1 MKSALK
7 LGTRGSQL
15 ALWQAEQVAEKL
27 KEVRHELEIEIRII
41 KTTGDKILDVALSRI
56 GDKGLFTKEI
66 EGELL
71 QGGIDIAVHSMKD
84 LPSEIPEGLCIGAV
98 LKREDPCDVL
108 ISHHNYRFEDL
119 PQGAVIGTSS
129 LRRIAQMKAHRPD
142 LRFCEIRGNVETRI
156 KKMQEL
162 NLDAIILAYAGVKRL
177 GFEERITDQLAFN
190 LVLPAAGQGSIA
202 VEARE
207 GDAEIQALLK
217 LINDEDSEL
226 AIKTER
232 AFLKEL
238 QGGCQVPIA
247 CLAQLQG
254 DRIILE
260 GLAASL
266 DGNRV
271 FKGCEEGGRDQAI
284 QIGRDLARQ
293 LLTEGADAVLE
304 EIRRENENG

>member
-260 GLAASL
+260 GLAASFA
-266 DGNRV
+266 GNRV

>member
-15 ALWQAEQVAEKL
+15 ALWQAQLVSDQL
-27 KEVRHELEIEIRII
+27 KSVLPELSVEIRII

-66 EGELL
+66 ESELQQGE
-71 QGGIDIAVHSMKD
+71 IDIAVHSMKD

-98 LKREDPCDVL
+98 LERENPCDVL
-108 ISHHNYRFEDL
+108 ISNRDLGLADL
-119 PQGAVIGTSS
+119 PEGAIIGTSS
-129 LRRIAQMKAHRPD
+129 LRRIAQIKAYRPD

-156 KKMQEL
+156 RKMQEMK
-162 NLDAIILAYAGVKRL
+162 LDGIILAYAGVKRL
-177 GFEERITDQLAFN
+177 GYEDRISEELAFD
-190 LVLPAAGQGSIA
+190 LVLPSAGQGSIA
-202 VEARE
+202 VECRKNDE
-207 GDAEIQALLK
+207 ETRRLIK
-217 LINDEDSEL
+217 LINHLDSEL
-226 AIKTER
+226 LVNTER

-247 CLAQLQG
+247 CLARLENEN
-254 DRIILE
+254 IVIE

-266 DGNRV
+266 DGDRV
-271 FKGCEEGGRDQAI
+271 LRGCAQGSREQAV

-293 LLTEGADAVLE
+293 LLSEGAGAILE
-304 EIRRENENG
+304 EIRRENEDE